1 MRIEYSRPSE
11 PTGGLDGLA
20 GLGFYFLAW
29 SNFYPSFPIH
39 TNPTFHG
46 PSSVTTGFLICCLAL
61 LDQLSP
67 SMITSYASQSVFHL
81 SLILFVLL
89 LLGYLGPLYFL
100 DISTLSNTFNHP
112 YPPSDRLDCGDVRL
126 HRKPSI
132 HSLTCHKPPVFPVEI
147 RSLSF

>member
-39 TNPTFHG
+39 TYPTFHG
-46 PSSVTTGFLICCLAL
+46 PSPLTTGALICCLAL

-81 SLILFVLL
+81 SPILSI
-89 LLGYLGPLYFL
+89 FL
-100 DISTLSNTFNHP
+100 VVGIS
-112 YPPSDRLDCGDVRL
+112 
-126 HRKPSI
+126 
-132 HSLTCHKPPVFPVEI
+132 
-147 RSLSF
+147 